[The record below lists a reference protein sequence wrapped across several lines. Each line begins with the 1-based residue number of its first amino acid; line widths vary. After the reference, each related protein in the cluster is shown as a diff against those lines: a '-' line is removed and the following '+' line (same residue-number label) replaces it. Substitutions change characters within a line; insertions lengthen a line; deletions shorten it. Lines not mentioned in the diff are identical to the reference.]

1 MTVNAVLG
9 AEEAHFYL
17 ATATSNFLSKK
28 NGKCYCSS
36 LPHPQVGDV
45 WEYTRTF

>member
-28 NGKCYCSS
+28 TA
-36 LPHPQVGDV
+36 DV
-45 WEYTRTF
+45 IAVPSPTPR